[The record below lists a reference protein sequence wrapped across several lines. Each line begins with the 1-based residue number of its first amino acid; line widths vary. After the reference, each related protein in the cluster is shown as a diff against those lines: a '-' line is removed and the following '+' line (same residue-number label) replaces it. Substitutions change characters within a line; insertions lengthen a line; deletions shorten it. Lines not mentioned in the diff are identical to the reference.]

1 MPWYRARPSP
11 AKTTWRG
18 HQRQSRNVSENS
30 PELGGGM
37 MKLGGLCDCK
47 CLGNDLSFLC
57 HLFVLT
63 FVSVP
68 LVFLCTLGEVVAKT
82 AVDLARWSGEI
93 NLPPDTRER
102 QIQHTAGLG
111 MGRLLDK
118 ALFSLLG
125 CFCRCICSN
134 SVLDRDVVSLV
145 EPLLPQLYVA

>member
-1 MPWYRARPSP
+1 
-11 AKTTWRG
+11 
-18 HQRQSRNVSENS
+18 
-30 PELGGGM
+30 M

-47 CLGNDLSFLC
+47 RLGNDLWFLC

-102 QIQHTAGLG
+102 HPAHCRPGNGKAAGQSTVQPSG
-111 MGRLLDK
+111 LL
-118 ALFSLLG
+118 LQMHLL
-125 CFCRCICSN
+125 
-134 SVLDRDVVSLV
+134 
-145 EPLLPQLYVA
+145 